1 MQGNLMSRRNFVGA
15 AAATAA
21 TVAAFSLA
29 GCGSNGSSDAKEDKA
44 ETKALSGTITAVG
57 STALQPLCEAAAEQ
71 FMEKN
76 SGVQITVQGGGS
88 GQGIT
93 QITQGAVQIG
103 NSDVFAEAKV
113 KDAADLKKIAD
124 SKVCIV
130 GMGPIVN
137 KDVTVDDL
145 TIDQLKSIF
154 TGEVTNWKEVGGAD
168 AAITVINRASGSGTR
183 ATFEAAV
190 LGDTKV
196 PDTFKPQE
204 QDSSG
209 TAAKMVAS
217 TPGAISYLAFSYY
230 DDTVKALKVGGVE
243 PKEAN
248 VEDNSW
254 TIWAYEH
261 MYTAADPDEAT
272 KAFIEYMMSDDV
284 QGELV
289 EAQGYIPVSGMRSPR
304 NNSKGDAALWLSC
317 QSIASSLSARASRVR
332 ASRSW
337 RFLLLR
343 SLQWSRNAASR
354 HSPLT
359 ASTWAHSSPAPRG
372 TLIRTM

>member
-1 MQGNLMSRRNFVGA
+1 MQVKNMSRRNFIGA
-15 AAATAA
+15 AAASMMG
-21 TVAAFSLA
+21 VAAVSLA
-29 GCGSNGSSDAKEDKA
+29 GCGNNGGGSAAAGSASASAGSS
-44 ETKALSGTITAVG
+44 KALSGTITAVG

-103 NSDVFAEAKV
+103 NSDVFAETKV
-113 KDAADLKKIAD
+113 KDAADLKKITD
-124 SKVCIV
+124 NKVCIV

-145 TIDQLKSIF
+145 TIEQLKQIF
-154 TGEVTNWKEVGGAD
+154 TGEVTNWSQVGGAN
-168 AAITVINRASGSGTR
+168 AEITVINRASGSGTR

-196 PDTFKPQE
+196 PDSFKPQE

-217 TPGAISYLAFSYY
+217 TPGAISYVAFSYY
-230 DDTVKALKVGGVE
+230 DDTFKALKVGGVA
-243 PKEAN
+243 PEAKN

-272 KAFIEYMMSDDV
+272 NAFIEYMMSDEV
-284 QGELV
+284 QRGLV
-289 EAQGYIPVSGMRSPR
+289 EEQGYISVSGM
-304 NNSKGDAALWLSC
+304 KIEKDASGKV
-317 QSIASSLSARASRVR
+317 S
-332 ASRSW
+332 
-337 RFLLLR
+337 
-343 SLQWSRNAASR
+343 NK
-354 HSPLT
+354 
-359 ASTWAHSSPAPRG
+359 
-372 TLIRTM
+372 

>member
-1 MQGNLMSRRNFVGA
+1 MQVKNMSRRNFIGA
-15 AAATAA
+15 AAASMMGIAA
-21 TVAAFSLA
+21 VSFA
-29 GCGSNGSSDAKEDKA
+29 GCGNNGGGSAAAGGASAGSS
-44 ETKALSGTITAVG
+44 KALSGTITAVG

-113 KDAADLKKIAD
+113 KEAADLKKITD
-124 SKVCIV
+124 NKVCIV

-137 KDVTVDDL
+137 KDVAVDDL
-145 TIDQLKSIF
+145 TIEQLRQIF
-154 TGEVTNWKEVGGAD
+154 TGEVTNWSQVGGAN
-168 AAITVINRASGSGTR
+168 AEITVINRASGSGTR
-183 ATFEAAV
+183 TTFEAAV

-196 PDTFKPQE
+196 PDSFKPQE

-209 TAAKMVAS
+209 TAAKMVAT
-217 TPGAISYLAFSYY
+217 TPGAISYVAFSYY
-230 DDTVKALKVGGVE
+230 DDTFKALNVGGVAPE
-243 PKEAN
+243 TKN

-272 KAFIEYMMSDDV
+272 KAFIEYMMSDEV
-284 QGELV
+284 QRGLV
-289 EAQGYIPVSGMRSPR
+289 EEQGYISVSDM
-304 NNSKGDAALWLSC
+304 KIEKDASGKV
-317 QSIASSLSARASRVR
+317 S
-332 ASRSW
+332 
-337 RFLLLR
+337 
-343 SLQWSRNAASR
+343 NK
-354 HSPLT
+354 
-359 ASTWAHSSPAPRG
+359 
-372 TLIRTM
+372 

>member
-1 MQGNLMSRRNFVGA
+1 MQVKNMSRRNFIGA
-15 AAATAA
+15 AAASMMGIAA
-21 TVAAFSLA
+21 LGLA
-29 GCGSNGSSDAKEDKA
+29 GCGNNGGGSAAAGNASASAGSS
-44 ETKALSGTITAVG
+44 KALSGTITAVG

-103 NSDVFAEAKV
+103 NSDVFAETKV
-113 KDAADLKKIAD
+113 KDAADLKKITD
-124 SKVCIV
+124 NKVCIV

-145 TIDQLKSIF
+145 TIEQLKQIF
-154 TGEVTNWKEVGGAD
+154 TGEVTNWSQVGGAN
-168 AAITVINRASGSGTR
+168 AEITVINRASGSGTR
-183 ATFEAAV
+183 STFETAV

-196 PDTFKPQE
+196 PDSFKPQE

-217 TPGAISYLAFSYY
+217 TPGAISYVAFSYY
-230 DDTVKALKVGGVE
+230 DDTFKALKVGGVA
-243 PKEAN
+243 PEAKN

-272 KAFIEYMMSDDV
+272 KAFIEYMMSDEV
-284 QGELV
+284 QRGLV
-289 EAQGYIPVSGMRSPR
+289 EEQGYISVSGM
-304 NNSKGDAALWLSC
+304 KVEKDASGKV
-317 QSIASSLSARASRVR
+317 S
-332 ASRSW
+332 
-337 RFLLLR
+337 
-343 SLQWSRNAASR
+343 NK
-354 HSPLT
+354 
-359 ASTWAHSSPAPRG
+359 
-372 TLIRTM
+372 

>member
-1 MQGNLMSRRNFVGA
+1 MQVENMSRRNFIGA
-15 AAATAA
+15 AAASMMGIAA
-21 TVAAFSLA
+21 VSLA
-29 GCGSNGSSDAKEDKA
+29 GCGNNGGGSAVAGNASASASSS
-44 ETKALSGTITAVG
+44 KALSGTITAVG
-57 STALQPLCEAAAEQ
+57 STALQPFCEAAAEQ

-103 NSDVFAEAKV
+103 NSDVFAETKV
-113 KDAADLKKIAD
+113 KDAADLKKITD
-124 SKVCIV
+124 NKVCIV

-145 TIDQLKSIF
+145 TIEQLKQIF
-154 TGEVTNWKEVGGAD
+154 TGEVTNWSHVGGAN
-168 AAITVINRASGSGTR
+168 AEITVINRASGSGTR

-196 PDTFKPQE
+196 PDSFKPQE

-217 TPGAISYLAFSYY
+217 TPGAISYVAFSYY
-230 DDTVKALKVGGVE
+230 DDTFKALRVGGVA
-243 PKEAN
+243 PEAKN

-272 KAFIEYMMSDDV
+272 KAFIEYMMSDEV
-284 QGELV
+284 QRGLV
-289 EAQGYIPVSGMRSPR
+289 EEQGYISVSGMKVEK
-304 NNSKGDAALWLSC
+304 N
-317 QSIASSLSARASRVR
+317 ASGKVS
-332 ASRSW
+332 
-337 RFLLLR
+337 
-343 SLQWSRNAASR
+343 NK
-354 HSPLT
+354 
-359 ASTWAHSSPAPRG
+359 
-372 TLIRTM
+372 

>member
-1 MQGNLMSRRNFVGA
+1 MQVENMSRRNFIGA
-15 AAATAA
+15 AAASMMGIAA
-21 TVAAFSLA
+21 VSLV
-29 GCGSNGSSDAKEDKA
+29 GCGNNGGGSAAACNASASAGSS
-44 ETKALSGTITAVG
+44 KALSGTITAVG

-103 NSDVFAEAKV
+103 NSDVFAETKL
-113 KDAADLKKIAD
+113 KDSADLEKITD
-124 SKVCIV
+124 NKVCIV

-145 TIDQLKSIF
+145 TIEQLKQIF
-154 TGEVTNWKEVGGAD
+154 TGEVTNWSQVGGAN
-168 AAITVINRASGSGTR
+168 AEITVINRASGSGTR
-183 ATFEAAV
+183 ATFEAVV

-196 PDTFKPQE
+196 PDSFKPQE

-217 TPGAISYLAFSYY
+217 TPGAISYVAFSYY
-230 DDTVKALKVGGVE
+230 DNTFKALKVGGVA
-243 PKEAN
+243 PEAKN

-272 KAFIEYMMSDDV
+272 KAFIEYMMSDEV
-284 QGELV
+284 QRSLV
-289 EAQGYIPVSGMRSPR
+289 EEQGYISVSGM
-304 NNSKGDAALWLSC
+304 KIEKDASGKV
-317 QSIASSLSARASRVR
+317 S
-332 ASRSW
+332 
-337 RFLLLR
+337 
-343 SLQWSRNAASR
+343 NK
-354 HSPLT
+354 
-359 ASTWAHSSPAPRG
+359 
-372 TLIRTM
+372 

>member
-1 MQGNLMSRRNFVGA
+1 MQVENMSRRNFIGA
-15 AAATAA
+15 AAASMMGIAA
-21 TVAAFSLA
+21 VSLA
-29 GCGSNGSSDAKEDKA
+29 GCGNNGGGSAAAGGASASAGSS
-44 ETKALSGTITAVG
+44 KALFGTITAVG

-113 KDAADLKKIAD
+113 KDAADLKKITD
-124 SKVCIV
+124 NKVCIV

-145 TIDQLKSIF
+145 TIEQLKQIF
-154 TGEVTNWKEVGGAD
+154 TGEVTNWSQVGGAN
-168 AAITVINRASGSGTR
+168 AEITVINRASGSGTR

-196 PDTFKPQE
+196 PDSFKPQE

-209 TAAKMVAS
+209 TAAKMVAN
-217 TPGAISYLAFSYY
+217 TPGAISYVAFSYY
-230 DDTVKALKVGGVE
+230 DDTFKALKVGGVA
-243 PKEAN
+243 PEAKN

-272 KAFIEYMMSDDV
+272 KAFIEYMMSDEV
-284 QGELV
+284 QRGLV
-289 EAQGYIPVSGMRSPR
+289 EEQGYISVSDMKIEK
-304 NNSKGDAALWLSC
+304 N
-317 QSIASSLSARASRVR
+317 ASGKVS
-332 ASRSW
+332 
-337 RFLLLR
+337 
-343 SLQWSRNAASR
+343 NK
-354 HSPLT
+354 
-359 ASTWAHSSPAPRG
+359 
-372 TLIRTM
+372 

>member
-1 MQGNLMSRRNFVGA
+1 
-15 AAATAA
+15 
-21 TVAAFSLA
+21 
-29 GCGSNGSSDAKEDKA
+29 
-44 ETKALSGTITAVG
+44 
-57 STALQPLCEAAAEQ
+57 
-71 FMEKN
+71 MEKN

-103 NSDVFAEAKV
+103 NSDVFAEEKV
-113 KDAADLKKIAD
+113 KDAAGLKKITD
-124 SKVCIV
+124 NKVCIV

-145 TIDQLKSIF
+145 TIEQLKQIF
-154 TGEVTNWKEVGGAD
+154 TGKVTNWSQVGGAN
-168 AAITVINRASGSGTR
+168 AEITVINRASGSGTR

-196 PDTFKPQE
+196 PDSFKPQE

-217 TPGAISYLAFSYY
+217 TPGAISYVAFSYY
-230 DDTVKALKVGGVE
+230 DDTFKALKVGGVAPE
-243 PKEAN
+243 TKN

-272 KAFIEYMMSDDV
+272 KAFIEYMMSDEV
-284 QGELV
+284 QRGLV
-289 EAQGYIPVSGMRSPR
+289 EEQGYISVSGM
-304 NNSKGDAALWLSC
+304 KVEKDASGKV
-317 QSIASSLSARASRVR
+317 S
-332 ASRSW
+332 
-337 RFLLLR
+337 
-343 SLQWSRNAASR
+343 NK
-354 HSPLT
+354 
-359 ASTWAHSSPAPRG
+359 
-372 TLIRTM
+372 

>member
-1 MQGNLMSRRNFVGA
+1 MQVKNMSRRNFIGA
-15 AAATAA
+15 AAASMMGIAA
-21 TVAAFSLA
+21 VSLA
-29 GCGSNGSSDAKEDKA
+29 GCGNNGGGSVAAGSASASAGSS
-44 ETKALSGTITAVG
+44 KALSGTITAVG

-103 NSDVFAEAKV
+103 NSDVFAEEKV
-113 KDAADLKKIAD
+113 KDAAGLKKITD
-124 SKVCIV
+124 NKGCIV

-145 TIDQLKSIF
+145 TIEQLKQIF
-154 TGEVTNWKEVGGAD
+154 TGKVTNWSQVGGAN
-168 AAITVINRASGSGTR
+168 AEITVINRASGSGTR

-196 PDTFKPQE
+196 PDSFKPQE

-217 TPGAISYLAFSYY
+217 TPGAISYVAFSYY
-230 DDTVKALKVGGVE
+230 DDTFKALKVGGVAPE
-243 PKEAN
+243 TKN

-272 KAFIEYMMSDDV
+272 KAFIEYMMSDEV
-284 QGELV
+284 QRGLV
-289 EAQGYIPVSGMRSPR
+289 EEQGYISVSGM
-304 NNSKGDAALWLSC
+304 KVEKDASGKV
-317 QSIASSLSARASRVR
+317 S
-332 ASRSW
+332 
-337 RFLLLR
+337 
-343 SLQWSRNAASR
+343 NK
-354 HSPLT
+354 
-359 ASTWAHSSPAPRG
+359 
-372 TLIRTM
+372 

>member
-1 MQGNLMSRRNFVGA
+1 MQVENMSRRNFIGA
-15 AAATAA
+15 AAASMMGIAA
-21 TVAAFSLA
+21 VSLA
-29 GCGSNGSSDAKEDKA
+29 GCGNNGGGSAAAGNASASAGSS
-44 ETKALSGTITAVG
+44 KALSGTITAVG

-103 NSDVFAEAKV
+103 NSDVFAETKV
-113 KDAADLKKIAD
+113 KDAADLKKITD
-124 SKVCIV
+124 NKVCIV

-145 TIDQLKSIF
+145 TIEQLKQIF
-154 TGEVTNWKEVGGAD
+154 AGEVTNWSQVGGAN
-168 AAITVINRASGSGTR
+168 AEITVINRASGSGTR
-183 ATFEAAV
+183 ATFEAVV

-196 PDTFKPQE
+196 PDSFKPQE

-217 TPGAISYLAFSYY
+217 TPGAISYVAFSYY
-230 DDTVKALKVGGVE
+230 DDTFKALKVGGVA
-243 PKEAN
+243 PEAEN

-272 KAFIEYMMSDDV
+272 KAFIEYMMSDEV
-284 QGELV
+284 QRSLV
-289 EAQGYIPVSGMRSPR
+289 EEQGYISVSGM
-304 NNSKGDAALWLSC
+304 KIEKDASGKV
-317 QSIASSLSARASRVR
+317 S
-332 ASRSW
+332 
-337 RFLLLR
+337 
-343 SLQWSRNAASR
+343 NK
-354 HSPLT
+354 
-359 ASTWAHSSPAPRG
+359 
-372 TLIRTM
+372 

>member
-1 MQGNLMSRRNFVGA
+1 MMGIA
-15 AAATAA
+15 ALG
-21 TVAAFSLA
+21 LA
-29 GCGSNGSSDAKEDKA
+29 GCGNNGGGSAAAGNASASAGSS
-44 ETKALSGTITAVG
+44 KALSGTITAVG
-57 STALQPLCEAAAEQ
+57 STALQPLCEAAAKQ

-103 NSDVFAEAKV
+103 NSDVFAETKV
-113 KDAADLKKIAD
+113 KDAADLKKITD
-124 SKVCIV
+124 NKVCIV

-145 TIDQLKSIF
+145 TIEQLKQIF
-154 TGEVTNWKEVGGAD
+154 TGEVTNWSQVGGAN
-168 AAITVINRASGSGTR
+168 AEITVINRASGSGTR
-183 ATFEAAV
+183 ATFEAVV

-196 PDTFKPQE
+196 PDSFKPQE

-217 TPGAISYLAFSYY
+217 TPGAISYVAFSYY
-230 DDTVKALKVGGVE
+230 DNTFKALKVGGVA
-243 PKEAN
+243 PEAKN

-272 KAFIEYMMSDDV
+272 KAFIEYMMSDEV
-284 QGELV
+284 QRSLV
-289 EAQGYIPVSGMRSPR
+289 EEQGYISVSGM
-304 NNSKGDAALWLSC
+304 KIEKDASGKV
-317 QSIASSLSARASRVR
+317 S
-332 ASRSW
+332 
-337 RFLLLR
+337 
-343 SLQWSRNAASR
+343 NK
-354 HSPLT
+354 
-359 ASTWAHSSPAPRG
+359 
-372 TLIRTM
+372 

>member
-1 MQGNLMSRRNFVGA
+1 MQVKNMSRRNFIGVA
-15 AAATAA
+15 AASMMGIAA
-21 TVAAFSLA
+21 VSLA
-29 GCGSNGSSDAKEDKA
+29 GCGNNGGGSAAAGSASASAGSS
-44 ETKALSGTITAVG
+44 KALSGTITAVG

-103 NSDVFAEAKV
+103 SSDVFAEEKV
-113 KDAADLKKIAD
+113 KDAADLKKITD
-124 SKVCIV
+124 NKVCVV

-145 TIDQLKSIF
+145 TIEQLKQIF
-154 TGEVTNWKEVGGAD
+154 TGEVTNWSQVGGTNAE
-168 AAITVINRASGSGTR
+168 ITVINRASGSGTR

-196 PDTFKPQE
+196 PDSFKPQE

-217 TPGAISYLAFSYY
+217 TPGAISYVAFSYY
-230 DDTVKALKVGGVE
+230 DDTFKALKVGGVA
-243 PKEAN
+243 PEAKN

-254 TIWAYEH
+254 IIWAYEH
-261 MYTAADPDEAT
+261 MYTAADLDEAT
-272 KAFIEYMMSDDV
+272 KAFIEYMMSDEV
-284 QGELV
+284 QRGLV
-289 EAQGYIPVSGMRSPR
+289 EEQGYISVSGM
-304 NNSKGDAALWLSC
+304 KVEKDASGKV
-317 QSIASSLSARASRVR
+317 S
-332 ASRSW
+332 
-337 RFLLLR
+337 
-343 SLQWSRNAASR
+343 NK
-354 HSPLT
+354 
-359 ASTWAHSSPAPRG
+359 
-372 TLIRTM
+372 

>member
-1 MQGNLMSRRNFVGA
+1 MQVENMSRRNFIGA
-15 AAATAA
+15 AAASMMGIAA
-21 TVAAFSLA
+21 VSLA
-29 GCGSNGSSDAKEDKA
+29 GCGNNGGGSAAAGNASASAGSS
-44 ETKALSGTITAVG
+44 KALSGTITAVG
-57 STALQPLCEAAAEQ
+57 STALQPLCEAAVEQ

-103 NSDVFAEAKV
+103 NSDVFAETKV
-113 KDAADLKKIAD
+113 KDSADLKKITD
-124 SKVCIV
+124 NKVCIV

-145 TIDQLKSIF
+145 TIEQLKQIF
-154 TGEVTNWKEVGGAD
+154 TGEVTNWSQVGGAN
-168 AAITVINRASGSGTR
+168 AEITVINRASGSGTR
-183 ATFEAAV
+183 ATFEAVV

-196 PDTFKPQE
+196 PDSFKPQE

-217 TPGAISYLAFSYY
+217 TPGAISYVAFSYY
-230 DDTVKALKVGGVE
+230 DDTFKALKVGGVA
-243 PKEAN
+243 PEAKN

-272 KAFIEYMMSDDV
+272 KAFIEYMMSDEV
-284 QGELV
+284 QRSLV
-289 EAQGYIPVSGMRSPR
+289 EEQGYISVSGM
-304 NNSKGDAALWLSC
+304 KIEKDASGKV
-317 QSIASSLSARASRVR
+317 S
-332 ASRSW
+332 
-337 RFLLLR
+337 
-343 SLQWSRNAASR
+343 NK
-354 HSPLT
+354 
-359 ASTWAHSSPAPRG
+359 
-372 TLIRTM
+372 

>member
-1 MQGNLMSRRNFVGA
+1 MQVENMSRRNFIGA
-15 AAATAA
+15 AAASMMGIA
-21 TVAAFSLA
+21 VVSLA
-29 GCGSNGSSDAKEDKA
+29 GCGNNGGGSAAAGNASASAGSS
-44 ETKALSGTITAVG
+44 KALSGTITAVG

-103 NSDVFAEAKV
+103 NSDVFAETKV
-113 KDAADLKKIAD
+113 KDAADLKKITD
-124 SKVCIV
+124 NKVCIV

-145 TIDQLKSIF
+145 TIEQLKQIF
-154 TGEVTNWKEVGGAD
+154 TGEVTNWSQVGGAN
-168 AAITVINRASGSGTR
+168 AEITVINRASGSGTR

-196 PDTFKPQE
+196 PDSFKPQE

-217 TPGAISYLAFSYY
+217 TPGAISYVAFSYY
-230 DDTVKALKVGGVE
+230 DDTFKALKVGSVA
-243 PKEAN
+243 PEAKN
-248 VEDNSW
+248 VEGNSW

-272 KAFIEYMMSDDV
+272 KAFIEYMMSDEV
-284 QGELV
+284 QRGLV
-289 EAQGYIPVSGMRSPR
+289 EEQGYISVSGM
-304 NNSKGDAALWLSC
+304 KVEKDASGKV
-317 QSIASSLSARASRVR
+317 S
-332 ASRSW
+332 
-337 RFLLLR
+337 
-343 SLQWSRNAASR
+343 NK
-354 HSPLT
+354 
-359 ASTWAHSSPAPRG
+359 
-372 TLIRTM
+372 

>member
-1 MQGNLMSRRNFVGA
+1 MQVKNMSRRNFIGA
-15 AAATAA
+15 AAASMMGIAA
-21 TVAAFSLA
+21 LSFA
-29 GCGSNGSSDAKEDKA
+29 GCGDNGGGSAAAGGASAGSS
-44 ETKALSGTITAVG
+44 KALSGTITAVG

-113 KDAADLKKIAD
+113 KEAADLKKITD
-124 SKVCIV
+124 NKVCIV

-145 TIDQLKSIF
+145 TIEQLRQIF
-154 TGEVTNWKEVGGAD
+154 TGEVTNWSQVGGAN
-168 AAITVINRASGSGTR
+168 AEITVINRASGSGTR
-183 ATFEAAV
+183 ATFDAAV
-190 LGDTKV
+190 LGDSKV
-196 PDTFKPQE
+196 PDSFKPQE

-209 TAAKMVAS
+209 TAAKMVAT
-217 TPGAISYLAFSYY
+217 TPGAISYVAFSYY
-230 DDTVKALKVGGVE
+230 DDTFKALNIGGVSPE
-243 PKEAN
+243 TKN

-272 KAFIEYMMSDDV
+272 KAFIEYMMSDEV
-284 QGELV
+284 QRGLV
-289 EAQGYIPVSGMRSPR
+289 EEQGYISVSDM
-304 NNSKGDAALWLSC
+304 KVEKDAFGKVS
-317 QSIASSLSARASRVR
+317 
-332 ASRSW
+332 
-337 RFLLLR
+337 
-343 SLQWSRNAASR
+343 NK
-354 HSPLT
+354 
-359 ASTWAHSSPAPRG
+359 
-372 TLIRTM
+372 

>member
-1 MQGNLMSRRNFVGA
+1 MQVKNMSRRNFIGA
-15 AAATAA
+15 AAASMMGIAA
-21 TVAAFSLA
+21 VSFA
-29 GCGSNGSSDAKEDKA
+29 GCGNNGGGSAAAGGASAGSS
-44 ETKALSGTITAVG
+44 KALSGTITAVG

-113 KDAADLKKIAD
+113 KEAADLKKITD
-124 SKVCIV
+124 NKVCIV

-137 KDVTVDDL
+137 KDVAVDDL
-145 TIDQLKSIF
+145 TIEQLRQIF
-154 TGEVTNWKEVGGAD
+154 TGEVTNWSQVGGAN
-168 AAITVINRASGSGTR
+168 AEITVINRASGSGTR

-196 PDTFKPQE
+196 PDSFKPQE

-209 TAAKMVAS
+209 TAAKMVAT
-217 TPGAISYLAFSYY
+217 TPGAISYVAFSYY
-230 DDTVKALKVGGVE
+230 DDTFKALNVGGVAPE
-243 PKEAN
+243 TKN

-272 KAFIEYMMSDDV
+272 KAFIEYMMSDEV
-284 QGELV
+284 QRGLV
-289 EAQGYIPVSGMRSPR
+289 EEQGYISVSDM
-304 NNSKGDAALWLSC
+304 KIEKDASGKV
-317 QSIASSLSARASRVR
+317 S
-332 ASRSW
+332 
-337 RFLLLR
+337 
-343 SLQWSRNAASR
+343 NK
-354 HSPLT
+354 
-359 ASTWAHSSPAPRG
+359 
-372 TLIRTM
+372 

>member
-1 MQGNLMSRRNFVGA
+1 MQVENMSRRNFIGA
-15 AAATAA
+15 AAASMMGIAA
-21 TVAAFSLA
+21 VSLA
-29 GCGSNGSSDAKEDKA
+29 GCGNNGGGSAAAGSASASAGSS
-44 ETKALSGTITAVG
+44 KALSGTITAVG

-71 FMEKN
+71 FIEKN

-103 NSDVFAEAKV
+103 NSDVFAETKV
-113 KDAADLKKIAD
+113 KDSADLKKITD
-124 SKVCIV
+124 NKVCIV

-145 TIDQLKSIF
+145 TIEQLKQIF
-154 TGEVTNWKEVGGAD
+154 TGEVTKWSQVGGAN
-168 AAITVINRASGSGTR
+168 AEITVINRASGSGTR

-196 PDTFKPQE
+196 PDSFKPQE

-217 TPGAISYLAFSYY
+217 TPGAISYVAFSYY
-230 DDTVKALKVGGVE
+230 DDTFKALKVGGVA
-243 PKEAN
+243 PEAKN

-272 KAFIEYMMSDDV
+272 KAFIEYMMSDEV
-284 QGELV
+284 QRGLV
-289 EAQGYIPVSGMRSPR
+289 EEQGYISVSGM
-304 NNSKGDAALWLSC
+304 KVEKDASGKV
-317 QSIASSLSARASRVR
+317 S
-332 ASRSW
+332 
-337 RFLLLR
+337 
-343 SLQWSRNAASR
+343 NK
-354 HSPLT
+354 
-359 ASTWAHSSPAPRG
+359 
-372 TLIRTM
+372 

>member
-1 MQGNLMSRRNFVGA
+1 MQVKNMSRRNFIGA
-15 AAATAA
+15 AAASMMGIAA
-21 TVAAFSLA
+21 VSLA
-29 GCGSNGSSDAKEDKA
+29 GCGNNGGGSAAAGSASASAGSS
-44 ETKALSGTITAVG
+44 KALSGTITAVG

-103 NSDVFAEAKV
+103 NSDVFAEEKV
-113 KDAADLKKIAD
+113 KHAADLKKITD
-124 SKVCIV
+124 NKVCIV

-145 TIDQLKSIF
+145 TIEQLKQIF
-154 TGEVTNWKEVGGAD
+154 AGEITNWSQIGGAN
-168 AAITVINRASGSGTR
+168 AEITVINRASGSGTR

-196 PDTFKPQE
+196 PDSFKPQE

-217 TPGAISYLAFSYY
+217 TPGAISYVAFSYY
-230 DDTVKALKVGGVE
+230 DDTFKALKVGGVA
-243 PKEAN
+243 PEAKN

-254 TIWAYEH
+254 IIWAYEH

-272 KAFIEYMMSDDV
+272 KAFIEYMMSDEV
-284 QGELV
+284 QRGLV
-289 EAQGYIPVSGMRSPR
+289 EEQGYISVSGM
-304 NNSKGDAALWLSC
+304 KVEKDASGKV
-317 QSIASSLSARASRVR
+317 S
-332 ASRSW
+332 
-337 RFLLLR
+337 
-343 SLQWSRNAASR
+343 NK
-354 HSPLT
+354 
-359 ASTWAHSSPAPRG
+359 
-372 TLIRTM
+372 

>member
-21 TVAAFSLA
+21 TVAAFSLT

-113 KDAADLKKIAD
+113 KDAADLEKIAD
-124 SKVCIV
+124 NKVCIV

-168 AAITVINRASGSGTR
+168 AAITVINRASGSGT
-183 ATFEAAV
+183 
-190 LGDTKV
+190 
-196 PDTFKPQE
+196 
-204 QDSSG
+204 
-209 TAAKMVAS
+209 
-217 TPGAISYLAFSYY
+217 
-230 DDTVKALKVGGVE
+230 
-243 PKEAN
+243 
-248 VEDNSW
+248 SW
-254 TIWAYEH
+254 
-261 MYTAADPDEAT
+261 
-272 KAFIEYMMSDDV
+272 
-284 QGELV
+284 
-289 EAQGYIPVSGMRSPR
+289 
-304 NNSKGDAALWLSC
+304 
-317 QSIASSLSARASRVR
+317 
-332 ASRSW
+332 
-337 RFLLLR
+337 
-343 SLQWSRNAASR
+343 
-354 HSPLT
+354 
-359 ASTWAHSSPAPRG
+359 
-372 TLIRTM
+372 

>member
-1 MQGNLMSRRNFVGA
+1 MQVENMSRRNFIGA
-15 AAATAA
+15 AAASMMGIAA
-21 TVAAFSLA
+21 VSLA
-29 GCGSNGSSDAKEDKA
+29 GCGNNGGGSAAAGNASASAGSS
-44 ETKALSGTITAVG
+44 KALSGTITAVG

-103 NSDVFAEAKV
+103 NSDVFAETKV
-113 KDAADLKKIAD
+113 KDSADLKKITD
-124 SKVCIV
+124 NKVCIV

-145 TIDQLKSIF
+145 TIEQLKQIF
-154 TGEVTNWKEVGGAD
+154 TGEVTNWSQVGGAN
-168 AAITVINRASGSGTR
+168 AEITVINRASGSGTR
-183 ATFEAAV
+183 ATFEAVV

-196 PDTFKPQE
+196 PDSFKPQE

-217 TPGAISYLAFSYY
+217 TPGAISYVAFSYY
-230 DDTVKALKVGGVE
+230 DDTFKALKVGGVA
-243 PKEAN
+243 PEAKN

-272 KAFIEYMMSDDV
+272 KAFIEYMMSDEV
-284 QGELV
+284 QRSLV
-289 EAQGYIPVSGMRSPR
+289 EEQGYISVSGM
-304 NNSKGDAALWLSC
+304 KIEKDASGKV
-317 QSIASSLSARASRVR
+317 S
-332 ASRSW
+332 
-337 RFLLLR
+337 
-343 SLQWSRNAASR
+343 NK
-354 HSPLT
+354 
-359 ASTWAHSSPAPRG
+359 
-372 TLIRTM
+372 

>member
-1 MQGNLMSRRNFVGA
+1 MQVKNMSRRNFIGA
-15 AAATAA
+15 AAASMMGIAA
-21 TVAAFSLA
+21 VSLA
-29 GCGSNGSSDAKEDKA
+29 GCGNNGGGSAAAGSASASAGSS
-44 ETKALSGTITAVG
+44 KALSGTITAVG

-103 NSDVFAEAKV
+103 NSDVFAEEKV
-113 KDAADLKKIAD
+113 KDAADLKKITD
-124 SKVCIV
+124 NKVCIV

-145 TIDQLKSIF
+145 TIEQLKQIF
-154 TGEVTNWKEVGGAD
+154 TGEITNWSQVGGANSE
-168 AAITVINRASGSGTR
+168 ITVINRASGSGTR

-196 PDTFKPQE
+196 PDSFKPQE

-217 TPGAISYLAFSYY
+217 TPGAISYVAFSYY
-230 DDTVKALKVGGVE
+230 DDTFKALEVGGVA
-243 PKEAN
+243 PEAKN

-272 KAFIEYMMSDDV
+272 KAFIEYMMGDEV
-284 QGELV
+284 QRGLV
-289 EAQGYIPVSGMRSPR
+289 EEQGYISVSGM
-304 NNSKGDAALWLSC
+304 KVEKDASGKV
-317 QSIASSLSARASRVR
+317 S
-332 ASRSW
+332 
-337 RFLLLR
+337 
-343 SLQWSRNAASR
+343 NK
-354 HSPLT
+354 
-359 ASTWAHSSPAPRG
+359 
-372 TLIRTM
+372 

>member
-21 TVAAFSLA
+21 TVAAFSLT
-29 GCGSNGSSDAKEDKA
+29 GCDSNGSSAAKEDKA
-44 ETKALSGTITAVG
+44 EAKALSGTITAVG

-113 KDAADLKKIAD
+113 KDTADLKKITD
-124 SKVCIV
+124 NKICIV

-230 DDTVKALKVGGVE
+230 DDAVKALKVGGVE

-272 KAFIEYMMSDDV
+272 KAFIDYMMSDDV

-289 EAQGYIPVSGMRSPR
+289 EAQGYIPVSGM
-304 NNSKGDAALWLSC
+304 KVEKDASGK
-317 QSIASSLSARASRVR
+317 V
-332 ASRSW
+332 
-337 RFLLLR
+337 
-343 SLQWSRNAASR
+343 
-354 HSPLT
+354 T
-359 ASTWAHSSPAPRG
+359 KK
-372 TLIRTM
+372 